1 MDALKFAKEFKRMCR
16 IYTKTTCKGCP
27 REKCLKCGI
36 EELSDTGIKELIND
50 VEKWSKE
57 HPPKTRLQDFREK
70 YPNAEVYPDGQPVIC
85 CARLGYREYCGKSL
99 DDNHEGFKEGFKACF
114 NCWNMPVEED
124 K

>member
-1 MDALKFAKEFKRMCR
+1 MDALKFVKEFKRMCHT
-16 IYTKTTCKGCP
+16 YTETMCKGCP
-27 REKCLKCGI
+27 REKCLKCKI

-57 HPPKTRLQDFREK
+57 HPQRTRLQDFMEK

-124 K
+124 